1 MPIIKYTPLG
11 NDAKSTLYK
20 KGLTGPIV
28 NHVQDYVYPSRQAWK
43 TVFTNTLETFTR
55 PRDVVLLYQCGLI
68 PDNVE
73 YEWADRLPGLIDTET
88 DLITYWNDS
97 RVNSVD

>member
-1 MPIIKYTPLG
+1 MSLNYYKPLS
-11 NDAKSTLYK
+11 NDVKSSLYK
-20 KGLTGPIV
+20 MGLNGPIV

-43 TVFTNTLETFTR
+43 TVFSNTLEVFTR

-73 YEWADRLPGLIDTET
+73 YEWADRLPGLINTET
-88 DLITYWNDS
+88 DQTVYWND
-97 RVNSVD
+97 RID